1 MSTTID
7 TQTTLPV
14 GTWHIDPVH
23 SQVSF
28 AVGYHVGTFRGSF
41 SPVQAELVVGE
52 DGNATLTGSTAVGAV
67 KVQDENLTGHLQSPE
82 FFDAERL
89 PEISFVSSA
98 IRPAGDRLEI
108 EGETTIKGTTVPGT
122 ATGSVGEQKVTWTGH
137 TSGSSSRRRSTARLR
152 DHLERRHAGRE
163 PALANDVTLEAE
175 LSFVEGELTMRILAI
190 SGSLRTRLGQRVSCC
205 MAAAICSTADARA
218 RALRGPGGGAAL
230 RRGRRRRAGA
240 GGCCAASRCDREADA
255 VLISTPEYN
264 SSIPGQ
270 LKNALDWAS
279 RPLATN
285 VFATSRSP

>member
-82 FFDAERL
+82 FFDAERT

-108 EGETTIKGTTVPGT
+108 EGDLTIKGTTVPVK
-122 ATGSVGEQKVTWTGH
+122 ATGQG
-137 TSGSSSRRRSTARLR
+137 RRAEGLHGPAILR
-152 DHLERRHAGRE
+152 
-163 PALANDVTLEAE
+163 
-175 LSFVEGELTMRILAI
+175 
-190 SGSLRTRLGQRVSCC
+190 
-205 MAAAICSTADARA
+205 ARA
-218 RALRGPGGGAAL
+218 RDGHRPHAVRSELEQPTAE
-230 RRGRRRRAGA
+230 RRAGA
-240 GGCCAASRCDREADA
+240 RERRHDR
-255 VLISTPEYN
+255 
-264 SSIPGQ
+264 G
-270 LKNALDWAS
+270 
-279 RPLATN
+279 
-285 VFATSRSP
+285 